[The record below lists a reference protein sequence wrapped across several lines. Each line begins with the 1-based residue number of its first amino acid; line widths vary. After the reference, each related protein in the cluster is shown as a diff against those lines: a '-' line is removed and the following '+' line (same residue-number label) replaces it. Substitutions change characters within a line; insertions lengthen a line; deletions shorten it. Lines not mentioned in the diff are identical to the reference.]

1 MNAKKCASLL
11 LSATLLAGSLSGCN
25 RTIIEHQFHTN
36 TEYITETVVETEV
49 VEEIIDYSTA
59 FRDFEVFLNNKNIR
73 LKFLYMQNILGM
85 PDKDMEMDGE
95 VTDEEMQEWLKTP
108 KDEGL
113 LNLVGEVDA
122 GILLPTENDTYS
134 SYRLLEK
141 TLEHIEMYYDA
152 FQKVDET
159 EWKNFP
165 GVGGTLVIDSEEVR
179 TTDGHYYVDTTIYK
193 WG

>member
-1 MNAKKCASLL
+1 MNVKKCVALL
-11 LSATLLAGSLSGCN
+11 LSGMLFAGALSGCN

-49 VEEIIDYSTA
+49 IEEIVDYSTA

-73 LKFLYMQNILGM
+73 LKFLYMQNILEMPETGM
-85 PDKDMEMDGE
+85 EPDGE
-95 VTDEEMQEWLKTP
+95 VTDEEIQEWLKNP
-108 KDEGL
+108 KDEKK
-113 LNLVGEVDA
+113 LNLVSEVDA
-122 GILLPTENDTYS
+122 GILQPTGNDTYS

-152 FQKVDET
+152 FQKVEES
-159 EWKNFP
+159 EWKTFP

>member
-49 VEEIIDYSTA
+49 IEEIVDYSTA
-59 FRDFEVFLNNKNIR
+59 FREFEVFLNNKNIR

>member
-49 VEEIIDYSTA
+49 IEEIVDYSTA
-59 FRDFEVFLNNKNIR
+59 FREFEVFLNNKNIR
-73 LKFLYMQNILGM
+73 LKFRYMQNILGM

-108 KDEGL
+108 KDGL

>member
-49 VEEIIDYSTA
+49 IEEIVDYSTA
-59 FRDFEVFLNNKNIR
+59 FREFEVFLNNKNIR
-73 LKFLYMQNILGM
+73 LKFRYMLNILEY
-85 PDKDMEMDGE
+85 PSDDMEWDEE
-95 VTDEEMQEWLKTP
+95 VTDTEMQEWLETP
-108 KDEGL
+108 TDSKILDL
-113 LNLVGEVDA
+113 YSEVDA
-122 GILLPTENDTYS
+122 GILLPTEDHTFS

-141 TLEHIEMYYDA
+141 TLEHIKMYYDA

-159 EWKNFP
+159 EWKEFP
-165 GVGGTLVIDSEEVR
+165 GVGGTLYITSEGVR
-179 TTDGHYYVDTTIYK
+179 EPDNRYYVYTTIFKYS
-193 WG
+193 